1 MSVDFEKL
9 KEQVGARKDFEGCSI
24 EINHSTCRL
33 GECQLCLLNC
43 PTNAL
48 YQQNRVEII
57 HELCVGCGSCVLLCM
72 VPGCI
77 KLTRTRSKTGKIE
90 VLTTPKEVIK
100 SIGAENSKKRRK
112 LVLKELRPD
121 RREDDYSL
129 LEF

>member
-1 MSVDFEKL
+1 
-9 KEQVGARKDFEGCSI
+9 
-24 EINHSTCRL
+24 
-33 GECQLCLLNC
+33 
-43 PTNAL
+43 
-48 YQQNRVEII
+48 
-57 HELCVGCGSCVLLCM
+57 M

-100 SIGAENSKKRRK
+100 SIRAENSKKRRK